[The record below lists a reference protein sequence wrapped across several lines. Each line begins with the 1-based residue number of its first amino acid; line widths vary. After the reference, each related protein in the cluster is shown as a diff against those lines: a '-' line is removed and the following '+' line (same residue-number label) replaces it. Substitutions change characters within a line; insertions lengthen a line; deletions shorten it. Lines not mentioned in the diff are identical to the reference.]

1 MHKSTLEQWSIL
13 QNIIDKGSFTAAA
26 DSLYKS
32 QSSISYAIK
41 NLQEQLGAKLIITEG
56 KKVCL
61 TDVGR
66 TLLDDIR
73 PLLAEFENVE
83 RKAQTLISGA
93 PAKISLEVD
102 SLYPKKLLFAAL
114 AQFEVAYPHTQIELK
129 ETIRLFHSTNKPDCD
144 LFIGSRTIRESVDEK
159 ILDVEVHAVAHTEHP
174 LFNIKDGDLS
184 MNDLNHYTRVYID
197 NIGELNNDSLE
208 LPKSRWT
215 VNTVESA
222 IEAVTSKLCFGWL
235 PQHQIKAQL
244 EDGTLSF
251 LPLALG
257 AKRIIPMY
265 LVFTHFEQASPAVKS
280 LANLIKEAAETEI

>member
-1 MHKSTLEQWSIL
+1 MHKSTLEQWFIL
-13 QNIIDKGSFTAAA
+13 QTIIDKGSFTAAA

-56 KKVCL
+56 KKISL
-61 TDVGR
+61 TDVGNA
-66 TLLDDIR
+66 LLDDIR

-83 RKAQTLISGA
+83 RKAQTLISGD
-93 PAKISLEVD
+93 PAKITLEVD
-102 SLYPKKLLFAAL
+102 SLYPKKLLFEAL
-114 AQFEVAYPHTQIELK
+114 SRFEMAYPHTQIELK
-129 ETIRLFHSTNKPDCD
+129 ETIRLFHSTKKPDCD
-144 LFIGSRTIRESVDEK
+144 LFIGSRSIRESVDEK
-159 ILDVEVHAVAHTEHP
+159 ILDIEVNAVAHSAHP
-174 LFNIKDGDLS
+174 LLHLKDGDLS
-184 MNDLNHYTRVYID
+184 MNDLSRYTRVYID
-197 NIGELNNDSLE
+197 NIGELNNENIE

-235 PQHQIKAQL
+235 PQHQIRTQL

-265 LVFTHFEQASPAVKS
+265 LVFTHFEQASPALIS
-280 LANLIKEAAETEI
+280 LANLIKQAAETEI